1 MHSIVDLLL
10 YELDIPRYECQQ
22 IDRKSNNG
30 FAYYLAGF
38 LITHS
43 IITLVKRSAII
54 PFAIKYEKQKEVL
67 TFHLNWCGINN
78 IEKLTFNVIFMWRIC
93 LIIKAIAIT
102 LKPFEKLIIYQ
113 FYIYTRKTNYGAVNL
128 KYYYFQLYINS
139 FLIEIFL
146 HYNQVYPK
154 SWKRSLAY

>member
-1 MHSIVDLLL
+1 MHSIVDLPL
-10 YELDIPRYECQQ
+10 YELDIPRYEYQQ

-67 TFHLNWCGINN
+67 TFHLN
-78 IEKLTFNVIFMWRIC
+78 
-93 LIIKAIAIT
+93 
-102 LKPFEKLIIYQ
+102 
-113 FYIYTRKTNYGAVNL
+113 
-128 KYYYFQLYINS
+128 
-139 FLIEIFL
+139 
-146 HYNQVYPK
+146 
-154 SWKRSLAY
+154 